1 MSGKI
6 QAIDERLQ
14 RWALAVTVGDGS
26 GYPVKSVLHPS
37 WSPPSP
43 GMTPTLKVGASSDVM
58 ETHRALCTLQSVN
71 LFMAVV
77 AHYIKRGTIEAQA
90 QWAQCK
96 PDTLLDRVARA
107 HREIARALEG
117 PRSIHARG
125 RPYPEHLSDEFCNIQ
140 PTA

>member
-6 QAIDERLQ
+6 AAIEDRLQ

-43 GMTPTLKVGASSDVM
+43 GMTPALKVGTTSDAT
-58 ETHRALCTLQSVN
+58 ETHAAICCLQSENLMRALI
-71 LFMAVV
+71 

-90 QWAQCK
+90 QWAQCR

-107 HREIARALEG
+107 HREIARGLDAL
-117 PRSIHARG
+117 RSEAKHDAV
-125 RPYPEHLSDEFCNIQ
+125 
-140 PTA
+140 

>member
-14 RWALAVTVGDGS
+14 RWAMAVTVGDGS

-43 GMTPTLKVGASSDVM
+43 GMTPTLKVGTSTDVH

-71 LFMAVV
+71 LFRAVV

-90 QWAQCK
+90 QWAGCK
-96 PDTLLDRVARA
+96 ADTLMDRVARA
-107 HREIARALEG
+107 HREVQRGLEAG
-117 PRSIHARG
+117 ASG
-125 RPYPEHLSDEFCNIQ
+125 GDRP
-140 PTA
+140 